1 LSTGQ
6 PVIKSEVMN
15 RPDLCLEFANTR
27 YWRGQETPTETL
39 NSAEDL
45 SAWTAANVAKEAR
58 PLPRREFERAVEA
71 RETIWRVFDA
81 TARGKAPA
89 AADIEA
95 MNSLLATSPA
105 RTTLRRER
113 SGFSWDVDMRGST
126 ALGPLAPVLW
136 SAGDLLTGNKLDKV
150 KRCANPECGW
160 LFLDDSRAGK
170 RRWCSMS
177 ACGNRAKARRHYHK
191 SREP

>member
-1 LSTGQ
+1 
-6 PVIKSEVMN
+6 MN

-45 SAWTAANVAKEAR
+45 SAWAAGNISKEAR
-58 PLPRREFERAVEA
+58 PLARREFERAIEA
-71 RETIWRVFDA
+71 RETIYRVFDA
-81 TARGKAPA
+81 TARGKTPA
-89 AADIEA
+89 APDLEA
-95 MNSLLATSPA
+95 LNDLLAASPA

-126 ALGPLAPVLW
+126 ALGQLAPVLW
-136 SAGDLLTGNKLDKV
+136 SAGDLLTGARLDKV
-150 KRCANPECGW
+150 RRCANPECGW

-177 ACGNRAKARRHYHK
+177 SCGNRAKARRHYHK
-191 SREP
+191 SKEEA